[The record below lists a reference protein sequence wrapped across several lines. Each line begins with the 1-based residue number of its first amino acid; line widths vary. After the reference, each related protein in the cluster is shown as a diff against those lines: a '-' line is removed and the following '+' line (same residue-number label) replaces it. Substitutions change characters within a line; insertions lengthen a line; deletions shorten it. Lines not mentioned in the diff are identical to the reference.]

1 MKFEELCDRIE
12 RYAFPDEQ
20 EPERPEKDAVLAA
33 RAAMTAAVR
42 DDEFLVDCL
51 GYELTLLE
59 RPSRRRQDL
68 LPFFTFPGTGIRF
81 AFGYWPPGSSAG
93 AHEHTDW
100 TITSV
105 CRNQLI
111 VQTFDRNESYRRQS
125 LVPKNLF
132 DAHAGEVGF
141 IYEPCIHD
149 PRNPTDTWSL
159 SMHVSSPHD
168 GQRPTDQEQCLPILD
183 EFASRRVRGLG
194 APYDKVVA
202 TRLRQLKLRVIAQV
216 LARIDVVPV
225 AHLLERCVQQ
235 GSSGTRRL
243 VHGLG
248 RSDLTNAGS
257 PTARTLVRSHDELTL
272 GYRETGD
279 SVALGVETER
289 GWVEE
294 LTVSRVAREA
304 IAFCVDTARFDVH
317 EIPGHLTDD
326 ETRALA
332 EALEET
338 GLFTLA
344 TRDRRRK

>member
-1 MKFEELCDRIE
+1 MKLDDVCDRFE
-12 RYAFPDEQ
+12 GYAFPE
-20 EPERPEKDAVLAA
+20 EHVLERPEKDAVLAA

-42 DDEFLVDCL
+42 DDEFLVDCI

-59 RPSRRRQDL
+59 RPSRRRQNL
-68 LPFFTFPGTGIRF
+68 VPFFTLPGSGVRF
-81 AFGYWPPGSSAG
+81 AFGYWPPGSNAG

-111 VQTFDRNESYRRQS
+111 VQTYDRAESYRSQT

-149 PRNPTDTWSL
+149 PRNPTDKWSL

-168 GQRPTDQEQCLPILD
+168 GQKPADQEQCLPVLD
-183 EFASRRVRGLG
+183 EFSARRVSGYG
-194 APYDKVVA
+194 APYDKVIA
-202 TRLRQLKLRVIAQV
+202 TRYRQVKLRAIAQF
-216 LARIDVVPV
+216 LAQIDAVPV
-225 AHLLERCVQQ
+225 VHLLERCAAQ
-235 GSSGTRRL
+235 GSSGTRRFI
-243 VHGLG
+243 HGLG
-248 RSDLTNAGS
+248 GSDVTDAGP
-257 PTARTLVRSHDELTL
+257 PTVRTLVRSHEELSL
-272 GYRETGD
+272 DYRETGD
-279 SVALGVETER
+279 AVALGVQTER

-294 LTVSRVAREA
+294 FTLSRVAREA
-304 IAFCVDTARFDVH
+304 IAFCAGAPQFDVH
-317 EIPGHLTDD
+317 ELPGHLTD
-326 ETRALA
+326 EERCAIA

-344 TRDRRRK
+344 AGN